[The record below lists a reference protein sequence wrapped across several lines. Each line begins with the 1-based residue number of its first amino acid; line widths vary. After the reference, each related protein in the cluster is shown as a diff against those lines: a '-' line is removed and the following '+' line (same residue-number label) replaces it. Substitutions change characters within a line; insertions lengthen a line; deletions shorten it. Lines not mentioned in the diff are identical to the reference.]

1 MALLKKGCVHILRA
15 VIEKSAEWGEELWIA
30 TLDVE
35 KAFDRVHHSSLFEAL
50 LSEGVDASIIACLYA
65 LYSDLHASVMLWD
78 GAESRSFEMQ
88 RGVRQGD
95 PLSPLLFNLV
105 LNRVLEEVRAVW
117 RRRGYGS
124 NVGATIRGDKLT
136 HVAFADDMS
145 LVARSW
151 LSMKRM
157 LSLLRKALGQRGLA
171 LHPSKCKVQTN
182 LQKSEICGDIY
193 VEDGFFVEVL
203 APGDNL
209 VLLGTLLNLDDVS
222 SNEITNRIAAGW
234 KLFWSL
240 KRLLLNRKSS
250 IARRLRLF
258 DTTVGSCVT
267 WCCESWAPRAEELR
281 QLETARRSM
290 LRKIV
295 CVGRG
300 PHEEWIDWI
309 KRATHKALDWS
320 ARAGVRE
327 WVSLHFERK

>member
-1 MALLKKGCVHILRA
+1 
-15 VIEKSAEWGEELWIA
+15 
-30 TLDVE
+30 
-35 KAFDRVHHSSLFEAL
+35 
-50 LSEGVDASIIACLYA
+50 
-65 LYSDLHASVMLWD
+65 
-78 GAESRSFEMQ
+78 
-88 RGVRQGD
+88 
-95 PLSPLLFNLV
+95 
-105 LNRVLEEVRAVW
+105 
-117 RRRGYGS
+117 
-124 NVGATIRGDKLT
+124 
-136 HVAFADDMS
+136 MS

-157 LSLLRKALGQRGLA
+157 LSMLRKALGERGLA

-182 LQKSEICGDIY
+182 LQDSQICGDIY

-281 QLETARRSM
+281 KLETARRSM

-309 KRATHKALDWS
+309 QRATHKALNWS

-327 WVSLHFERK
+327 WVSLHFERKWHWAGHVARRGQDTWLHRVTTWRDAAWQSVVSEMGSSRELRPSRRRWMKWEAPLRRFCAANGLGQWTELAENREQWAEYAGQFCAWIT